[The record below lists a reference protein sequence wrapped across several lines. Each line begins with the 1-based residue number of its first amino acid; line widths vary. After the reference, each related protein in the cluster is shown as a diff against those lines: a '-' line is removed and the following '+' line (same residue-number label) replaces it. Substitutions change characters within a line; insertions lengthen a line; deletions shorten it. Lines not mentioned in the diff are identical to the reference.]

1 MHFFS
6 SAHDI
11 HQDVPYCN
19 QDHQTSLKNC
29 KGTEIIENM
38 VSEHNGINLDP
49 HKFFF
54 KKARI
59 SKHLEIK
66 QPTSKTSIGP
76 KGKFKIYIGWCGNAH
91 QLLQVWEVYNRQNV
105 TFFSK
110 VTHQGF
116 LPQVELPRGWVP
128 FHLLTSLSFLG
139 ALQHNLPSPI
149 TALYKYSFI
158 L

>member
-11 HQDVPYCN
+11 HQDMPYCN

-59 SKHLEIK
+59 SKLLEIK

-91 QLLQVWEVYNRQNV
+91 QLLQV
-105 TFFSK
+105 
-110 VTHQGF
+110 
-116 LPQVELPRGWVP
+116 
-128 FHLLTSLSFLG
+128 
-139 ALQHNLPSPI
+139 
-149 TALYKYSFI
+149 
-158 L
+158 

>member
-49 HKFFF
+49 HKFFL
-54 KKARI
+54 KRQEYLNIWKLNNLLL
-59 SKHLEIK
+59 KHPLV
-66 QPTSKTSIGP
+66 Q
-76 KGKFKIYIGWCGNAH
+76 KG
-91 QLLQVWEVYNRQNV
+91 
-105 TFFSK
+105 
-110 VTHQGF
+110 
-116 LPQVELPRGWVP
+116 
-128 FHLLTSLSFLG
+128 
-139 ALQHNLPSPI
+139 NL
-149 TALYKYSFI
+149 KYT
-158 L
+158 